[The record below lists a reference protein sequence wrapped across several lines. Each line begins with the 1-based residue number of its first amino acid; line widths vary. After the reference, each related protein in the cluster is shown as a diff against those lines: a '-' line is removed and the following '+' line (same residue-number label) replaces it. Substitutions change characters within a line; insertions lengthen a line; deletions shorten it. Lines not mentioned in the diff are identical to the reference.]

1 MSPEYL
7 YTCENSH
14 FHSLVH
20 SMSANPDIDCII
32 CGGLMWRKIQAV
44 AVNWEGGKPSGGG
57 PAPDVQRLIDT
68 APERRDQFERR
79 HEEHERRTED

>member
-7 YTCENSH
+7 YVCENSH
-14 FHSLVH
+14 FHSVVH
-20 SMSANPDIDCII
+20 SMSDDPKIKCII
-32 CGGLMWRKIQAV
+32 CGERMWRKPQAS
-44 AVNWEGGKPSGGG
+44 AINWEGSKPSGGG

-68 APERRDQFERR
+68 APERKDEFLRR